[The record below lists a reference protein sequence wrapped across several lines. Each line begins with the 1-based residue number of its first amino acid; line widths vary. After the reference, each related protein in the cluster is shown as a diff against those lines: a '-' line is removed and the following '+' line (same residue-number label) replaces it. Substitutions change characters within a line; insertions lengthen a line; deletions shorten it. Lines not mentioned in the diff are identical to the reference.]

1 MSAGLTASVS
11 YTWSHAISNTP
22 EGNTYEF
29 SNAVEDPTNPL
40 RDRGNSSI
48 NRPNALTASVV
59 YQPVAHFDSRIW
71 NGLANG
77 NNIAFLANMSSGDEQ
92 TITTSSKI
100 NGDALATSRPLFVGR
115 NTVTTPPIYQ
125 YDAALHAFA
134 GHVLGTGDAKADYR
148 REQYSQPFECDDYFD
163 KRYGRYDSAYAVQSS
178 NRHDNSSTVVCEVE
192 HAAGGSDSTV
202 WFED

>member
-29 SNAVEDPTNPL
+29 SNVVEDPTNPL

-48 NRPNALTASVV
+48 NRPNSLTASVV
-59 YQPVAHFDSRIW
+59 YQPVVHFEKRIW

-92 TITTSSKI
+92 TITTSTKL

-125 YDAALHAFA
+125 YDARYTRS
-134 GHVLGTGDAKADYR
+134 LGTYWERVTPKLIIEGNNIFNRSNVTTILTNATVFTCYPASPTCAPPGAECQCDWADYT
-148 REQYSQPFECDDYFD
+148 
-163 KRYGRYDSAYAVQSS
+163 KRLSYA
-178 NRHDNSSTVVCEVE
+178 
-192 HAAGGSDSTV
+192 
-202 WFED
+202 